1 MNNLRDNPEAEENP
15 NHSLNDIVSMAAMLD
30 EIAADSSNPWD
41 LLQKLTEST
50 GDEDLSFD
58 RSPVLE
64 MVERALAH
72 TLKEDQNRRTSV
84 VMGVQFSSATGDW
97 PPALDTID
105 LAEKDIW
112 AEVAQKATAPLPRAH
127 LLDLSLSTGR
137 LHGRDVAGDVASL
150 YLELGKTRNLDTFY
164 RIQCLRR
171 CVSIARKFN
180 VPSENRARSLLYNA
194 AVEFSG
200 MEKLPVGPFLSSLAS
215 LCESPCTGEFANPAR
230 QQVKDLLVGA
240 FSASEIS
247 ATLIEG
253 AADLLLMLADS
264 PKEREAAHRLLT
276 DSYMALAESAT
287 GVAIPHWLDTA
298 AKHAQRHGLIDLRDK
313 AVASLQSVSRADLE
327 MERHSFEIT
336 MPRHLA
342 DSRLG
347 QYRQSYD
354 AYSAIDMWLTGP
366 SPTGRHESNLQ
377 QASEL
382 AGSGLL
388 QLFTRTTLSAS
399 GMPVRTSEGLE
410 SATWEFLERTEDLNA
425 GVYGTLISH
434 ELEAINAEY
443 GPIPKDRLAIH
454 LTSRYLCD
462 AELARALSQSM
473 EHFWEMKYSDAGRVA
488 FPLVEAGARGLLL
501 SLGDP
506 LYRVQTGGTGGHFP
520 ALEKYA
526 AKLEEHGFDDDW
538 LRCLRNPVSS
548 LRNSM
553 AHGHL
558 FELSAIDAAVLIR
571 MAAVLVTLTPANASL
586 EDRTQIEARLRDP
599 LGYAGGKARLV
610 KRWRRT
616 WVVGRTRSGWKSRA
630 AALRKSVTSLVS
642 VVSLGRQESS

>member
-1 MNNLRDNPEAEENP
+1 MNNSRDNPEGEENLH
-15 NHSLNDIVSMAAMLD
+15 HSHYDPVSMAAMLD
-30 EIAADSSNPWD
+30 EIAEDCANPWD
-41 LLQKLTEST
+41 LLQRLTEST
-50 GDEDLSFD
+50 VGEDLSSD

-64 MVERALAH
+64 MLERALAH
-72 TLKEDQNRRTSV
+72 TLKEDSNRRTDV
-84 VMGVQFSSATGDW
+84 VMGVQFSSANGDW

-105 LAEKDIW
+105 LAEKDTW
-112 AEVAQKATAPLPRAH
+112 SEVAQKATASLPRAH
-127 LLDLSLSTGR
+127 LLDLSMSTGR
-137 LHGRDVAGDVASL
+137 LRGRDVAGEVASL
-150 YLELGKTRNLDTFY
+150 YLELGKTRTLDTFY

-180 VPSENRARSLLYNA
+180 LPSENGARSLLYNA
-194 AVEFSG
+194 AVEFSE
-200 MEKLPVGPFLSSLAS
+200 MEKLPVGPFLSSLTS
-215 LCESPCTGEFANPAR
+215 LCESPRTGDFANPAR

-240 FSASEIS
+240 FSVSEIS

-264 PKEREAAHRLLT
+264 PEEREAAHRLLT
-276 DSYMALAESAT
+276 DSYMALAEGAT

-313 AVASLQSVSRADLE
+313 AVAALQSVSRADLE
-327 MERHSFEIT
+327 MERHSFGIT

-347 QYRQSYD
+347 QYRRSYD

-366 SPTGRHESNLQ
+366 SPTGRHENNLQ
-377 QASEL
+377 QASKL
-382 AGSGLL
+382 AGSSLL

-399 GMPVRTSEGLE
+399 GLPVRTSKGLE
-410 SATWEFLERTEDLNA
+410 SATQEFLERTEDLNT

-443 GPIPKDRLAIH
+443 GPISKDRLAIH
-454 LTSRYLCD
+454 LASRYLCD

-473 EHFWEMKYSDAGRVA
+473 EHFWEMRYSDAGRVA

-506 LYRVQTGGTGGHFP
+506 LYRVQTGDAGGRFP

-538 LRCLRNPVSS
+538 LRCLRNPVSR

-571 MAAVLVTLTPANASL
+571 MAALLVTLTPANASL

-599 LGYAGGKARLV
+599 LAYTGGQSRLV

-616 WVVGRTRSGWKSRA
+616 WVVGRTRPGWKSRA
-630 AALRKSVTSLVS
+630 ATLRRSLTSLAS
-642 VVSLGRQESS
+642 VVDLRPRKPS